1 MKNVLMKKV
10 VASGLALTLILGGGT
25 AAFANG
31 KGNDK
36 NDDKGNSKQN
46 ANVQSNTN
54 IRLSFD
60 DVKGSDVDWAM
71 RYIASLASKRVFEG
85 YEDGSFKPRNVV
97 SRIEAITAAV
107 RLMGLRD
114 KAESAAEMATQLNFK
129 DADKIPAWAV
139 GYVAVALENDL
150 FNENDTS
157 VQPQKVADRLWA
169 TTLLVKALK
178 LETEAKAKMNTKLT
192 FKDAKEIPAGSVGY
206 VAVAVEK
213 GLIEG
218 FENNTF
224 RPNEP
229 VTRAQLAKLLSV
241 TGDQIGD
248 NQSVTGTVS
257 AVVYNNVLTINKAGV
272 PTTLVLDPN
281 AFIYRNGLKVAAS
294 ALQVGDQIKVGS
306 YNNLVIFVEVVTPV
320 VVTPPII
327 NPIGTLAGTTPN
339 ANGGIATISITQT
352 INGVTQTTIY
362 NVSPNVQITGD
373 LSKFVLNQPIEL
385 VSTNQ
390 LVTTIIIK

>member
-1 MKNVLMKKV
+1 MKNILLKKM
-10 VASGLALTLILGGGT
+10 VASGVALTLIFGGGT

-46 ANVQSNTN
+46 VKAQTD

-60 DVKGSDVDWAM
+60 DIKGNDVEWAM

-85 YEDGSFKPRNVV
+85 YEDGSFKPRNAI

-114 KAESAAEMATQLNFK
+114 KAESAAEMATHLNFK

-150 FNENDTS
+150 FSENDTS
-157 VQPQKVADRLWA
+157 VQPQKEADRLWA

-224 RPNEP
+224 RPNAP
-229 VTRAQLAKLLSV
+229 VTRAQLAKLLDV

-248 NQSVTGTVS
+248 KDTVTGTVS
-257 AVVYNNVLTINKAGV
+257 AVVYNNVLTINKGGV
-272 PTTLVLDPN
+272 PTTLVLDAN
-281 AFIYRNGLKVAAS
+281 AFIFRNGVKVAAS
-294 ALQVGDQIKVGS
+294 ALQVGDQVKVRS
-306 YNNLVIFVEVVTPV
+306 YNNLVIFVEVVNPV
-320 VVTPPII
+320 VVTPPSV
-327 NPIGTLAGTTPN
+327 NPIGLFAGTTPN

-352 INGVTQTTIY
+352 INGVAQTTIY

-373 LSKFVLNQPIEL
+373 LSMFVQGHLIEL

>member
-1 MKNVLMKKV
+1 
-10 VASGLALTLILGGGT
+10 
-25 AAFANG
+25 
-31 KGNDK
+31 
-36 NDDKGNSKQN
+36 
-46 ANVQSNTN
+46 
-54 IRLSFD
+54 
-60 DVKGSDVDWAM
+60 
-71 RYIASLASKRVFEG
+71 
-85 YEDGSFKPRNVV
+85 
-97 SRIEAITAAV
+97 
-107 RLMGLRD
+107 
-114 KAESAAEMATQLNFK
+114 MATHLNFK

-157 VQPQKVADRLWA
+157 VQPQKEADRLWA

-178 LETEAKAKMNTKLT
+178 LDTDAKAKMNTKLT
-192 FKDAKEIPAGSVGY
+192 FKDANQIPAGSVGY

-229 VTRAQLAKLLSV
+229 VTRAQLAKLLDV

-248 NQSVTGTVS
+248 NQTVTGTVT
-257 AVVYNNVLTINKAGV
+257 AAVYNNTLTIDNAGV
-272 PTTLVLDPN
+272 TTTLVLDAN
-281 AFIYRNGLKVAAS
+281 AFIYKNGVKVDAS
-294 ALQVGDQIKVGS
+294 ALQVGDQLKVRS
-306 YNNLVIFVEVVTPV
+306 YNNLVIFVEVVNSG
-320 VVTPPII
+320 VVTPPSV
-327 NPIGTLAGTTPN
+327 NPIGLLVGTTTN

-390 LVTTIIIK
+390 LVTTIIIKS